1 MPRICTCSLSSPWR
15 DTLGNRPAELSR
27 PTRRS
32 WSDWG
37 TTSDLLH
44 IVKSFD
50 FCIYWLLFV
59 CSGGIWYIGFQIL
72 WWILMAIVESVSHRI
87 WRCVSYF
94 SSCFGFCSLRQFN
107 VTPNDVYLR
116 SVCMVMT
123 IGVLLVIYIY
133 ILVWIRN
140 IYIYILLWIKRSFLK
155 FLVLFFLSS
164 SVVVK
169 WRIHHRI
176 DFHLIVNLQ

>member
-37 TTSDLLH
+37 TTSDYLH

-59 CSGGIWYIGFQIL
+59 RGGGIWYIGFQIL

-94 SSCFGFCSLRQFN
+94 SSCFGFCSLRHFS
-107 VTPNDVYLR
+107 VMPNVYLR
-116 SVCMVMT
+116 SPYRCVWWWR
-123 IGVLLVIYIY
+123 LEYYWSYIY
-133 ILVWIRN
+133 IAMNKEIIFEISNSV
-140 IYIYILLWIKRSFLK
+140 F
-155 FLVLFFLSS
+155 FLV
-164 SVVVK
+164 
-169 WRIHHRI
+169 
-176 DFHLIVNLQ
+176 